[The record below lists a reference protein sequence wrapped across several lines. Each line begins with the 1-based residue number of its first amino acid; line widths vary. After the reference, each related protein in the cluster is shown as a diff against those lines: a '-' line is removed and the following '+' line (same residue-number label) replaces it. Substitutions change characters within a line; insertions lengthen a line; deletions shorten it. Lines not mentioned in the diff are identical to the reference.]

1 MRPRWSWGPTAIRG
15 TKEEG
20 AEGLTGASGGRAERL
35 AVFRRGGERG
45 KMGGIIG
52 DTGYLELG
60 RTSGD
65 RRLRK
70 LSYSKFSEYPTEASC
85 SSPSATGMWVRL
97 HSIPSNST
105 NTPTGTDDVASQL
118 TNLPDFLLGFASRAN
133 WLRCCLWR

>member
-1 MRPRWSWGPTAIRG
+1 MRPRWNWGPTAIRG
-15 TKEEG
+15 TKEER

-97 HSIPSNST
+97 HSIP
-105 NTPTGTDDVASQL
+105 
-118 TNLPDFLLGFASRAN
+118 
-133 WLRCCLWR
+133 